1 MHSCVR
7 SRNLKNEE
15 AMAHIGPQCPGGGAI
30 GDICN
35 ENILVMN
42 KRNVGTK
49 TILNVIQTF

>member
-1 MHSCVR
+1 
-7 SRNLKNEE
+7 
-15 AMAHIGPQCPGGGAI
+15 MAHIGPQCPGGGAI